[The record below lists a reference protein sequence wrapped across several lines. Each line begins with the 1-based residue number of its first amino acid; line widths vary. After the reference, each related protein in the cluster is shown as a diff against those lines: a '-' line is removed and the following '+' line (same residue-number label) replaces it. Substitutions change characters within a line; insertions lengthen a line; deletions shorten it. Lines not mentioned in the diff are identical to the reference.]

1 LTSAGAIVEK
11 EKFWAERPPPF
22 ISAAKDLPMNYVDSA
37 GNDKLKGTN
46 TDDQFTI
53 TGGINQIDGGGG
65 IDTVIFSGIRASYSI
80 DIKAGETKGTVTGAE
95 TDTTFKSVETLEF
108 ADGQLDLATNTWTP
122 STPPPHDTFTWHLI
136 DNGNVIEGN
145 QFFVEI
151 TRTSGDQ
158 YAEFVPVVVRDG
170 NLTATPFMEGAPGEN
185 DFQFWSDPIRFGAGE
200 TTKIVTMGV
209 AYEHVA
215 LVEGVEY
222 ATIDLVADVAGG
234 FQITSDGANVL
245 SISDLIFF

>member
-1 LTSAGAIVEK
+1 MTSAGAIVEK
-11 EKFWAERPPPF
+11 EKFWAERPPPS
-22 ISAAKDLPMNYVDSA
+22 ISAAKDLPMNYVNS
-37 GNDKLKGTN
+37 GGKLKGTN

-122 STPPPHDTFTWHLI
+122 STPPPHDTFTWHLL
-136 DNGNVIEGN
+136 NGGNVIEDN
-145 QFFVEI
+145 SFFIEV
-151 TRTSGDQ
+151 TRTSGDR
-158 YAEFVPVVVRDG
+158 ETSFPLVVVRDES
-170 NLTATPFMEGAPGEN
+170 LTATPYPEGSPGNGGN
-185 DFQFWSDPIRFGAGE
+185 DFGLYSDPVRFGAGE
-200 TTKIVTMGV
+200 TTKIVQIGY
-209 AYEHVA
+209 AFYNA
-215 LVEGVEY
+215 PVEGVET

-245 SISDLIFF
+245 RISDLILF